1 MPDTFLVQPDT
12 RALEGAPLVLDVR
25 PAEAFAAGHL
35 PGAVHLDLWGFSL
48 IDTDPAPLASFLWMV
63 EHVLALRGVTD
74 EKPVL
79 VYGETSDIR
88 VARVFWFLDYFGHP
102 ALRLLDGGAT
112 AWRAA
117 RLPWTTEAVAP
128 VPSAWTGHPQPARLA
143 TWRDV
148 RDRLG
153 RPDVVILDTR
163 TDGEYCGTT
172 VRAAR
177 GGCIPGAVH
186 IEWTRNVGADGRF
199 KPQAELQ
206 AMYEAAGVTPDRE
219 VVAYCQG
226 AYRAAHGYVALRH
239 LGYPRVRNYLGSW
252 KEWGDR
258 QDVPVESGGEARGLG
273 AGARGQGLEAK
284 G

>member
-1 MPDTFLVQPDT
+1 MADSFLVPPGA

-25 PAEAFAAGHL
+25 AAEAFAAGHL

-63 EHVLALRGVTD
+63 EHVLGLRGVTD
-74 EKPVL
+74 ERAVL
-79 VYGETSDIR
+79 VYGDTSDIR
-88 VARVFWFLDYFGHP
+88 AARVFWFLDYFGHP
-102 ALRLLDGGAT
+102 DVRLLDGGAA

-117 RLPWTTEAVAP
+117 GWPWTTEAVS
-128 VPSAWTGHPQPARLA
+128 PSASNWTGHPRPERLA

-153 RPDVVILDTR
+153 RADVVMLDTR
-163 TDGEYCGTT
+163 TEGEFCGTI

-186 IEWTRNVGADGRF
+186 IEWTANVAADGRF
-199 KPQAELQ
+199 KAAVDLR

-226 AYRAAHGYVALRH
+226 AYRAAHSYVALRS
-239 LGYPRVRNYLGSW
+239 LGYPRVRSYLGSW

-258 QDVPVESGGEARGLG
+258 QDVPVEARR
-273 AGARGQGLEAK
+273 RG
-284 G
+284 